1 VAVYPVAAMNQL
13 LGPGDMDAWAATI
26 SNQNG

>member
-1 VAVYPVAAMNQL
+1 MAYPLAAMNQRS
-13 LGPGDMDAWAATI
+13 GRRPIDEWAATI